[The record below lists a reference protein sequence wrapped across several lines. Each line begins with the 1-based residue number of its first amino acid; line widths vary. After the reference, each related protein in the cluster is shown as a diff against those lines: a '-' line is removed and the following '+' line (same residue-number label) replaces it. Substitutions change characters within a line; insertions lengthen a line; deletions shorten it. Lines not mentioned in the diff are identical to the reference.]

1 MKPAT
6 WAELERFFRCDGW
19 TEVRRTGDIH
29 YEKELPDGELLRS
42 GRSSGKSTETIGR
55 DKFADILR
63 VQLKVDAATFW
74 TCVRTCTPVPRPAPV
89 PPEAP
94 IRLSAWIARR
104 LERELG
110 SRPDQIA
117 ERKLNDVDAQRLL
130 DDFRSRPR

>member
-42 GRSSGKSTETIGR
+42 GRSSGKSTATIGR
-55 DKFADILR
+55 DKFSDILR
-63 VQLKVDAATFW
+63 VQLKVDQTAFW
-74 TCVRTCTPVPRPAPV
+74 MCVRRCTPVPRPAPL
-89 PPEAP
+89 PPQSPA
-94 IRLSAWIARR
+94 RLSAWIARR

-110 SRPDQIA
+110 LRPDQIA
-117 ERKLNDVDAQRLL
+117 DRRLTDVEAQRLL
-130 DDFRSRPR
+130 DEFRSQPQ